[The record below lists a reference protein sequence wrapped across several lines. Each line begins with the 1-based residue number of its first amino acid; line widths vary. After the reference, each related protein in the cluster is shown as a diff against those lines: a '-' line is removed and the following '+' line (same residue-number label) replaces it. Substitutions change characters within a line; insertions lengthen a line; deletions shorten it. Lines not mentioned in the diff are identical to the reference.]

1 MVRDSRVQE
10 LLNWQKGWSWEMY
23 GDIVMQLLRGPY
35 PLLNANIGREQMLA
49 LYKKTN
55 FLKEKN
61 PLHLWYKKLC
71 VKPS

>member
-49 LYKKTN
+49 LYKKN
-55 FLKEKN
+55 EFPKGKN
-61 PLHLWYKKLC
+61 IHC
-71 VKPS
+71 TCGTRSSA